1 VKISWRVYFGVF
13 LVAASALL
21 YLAHYY
27 AFHDLYHIE
36 LYGLG
41 DLAFLPIEVLLVV
54 LVIDWAIGEQEKR
67 NQLTKLNMVI
77 GIYFSEVG
85 TVLLKAFSSFDPSV
99 ERIRNEL
106 LVKGT
111 WTPRDFAAASA
122 RLKKHE
128 YKLTYEKDDPK
139 ALQFLQKL
147 RSFLLSQ
154 RAFLLRLL
162 ENPNLLEQE
171 AFTEQLWAVFH
182 LTDELYYRSE
192 LTSLPHSDYQHLAV
206 DAQRAYRALSLEWLK
221 YMAHLLK
228 RYPYLF
234 SLALRTNP
242 FDPSA
247 SPIITDVGQSVQK

>member
-1 VKISWRVYFGVF
+1 
-13 LVAASALL
+13 
-21 YLAHYY
+21 LAHYY
-27 AFHDLYHIE
+27 AFRDLYHIE

-54 LVIDWAIGEQEKR
+54 LVVDWAIGEQEKR
-67 NQLTKLNMVI
+67 SQLTKLNMVI

-85 TVLLKAFSSFDPSV
+85 TALLKAFSSFDPEV
-99 ERIRNEL
+99 ETIRNEL
-106 LVKGT
+106 LVKST
-111 WTPRDFAAASA
+111 WAPRDFADASA
-122 RLKKHE
+122 RLKKHK
-128 YKLTYEKDDPK
+128 YRLAYERNDPK
-139 ALQFLQKL
+139 ALQFLQNL

-192 LTSLPHSDYQHLAV
+192 LTSLPDGDYQHLAV
-206 DAQRAYRALSLEWLK
+206 DAQRAYRALTSEWLK

-247 SPIITDVGQSVQK
+247 SPIIADVA